1 MEIIHKKVLILAPHT
16 DDGELGCGGTTAKFI
31 ENGNTVYHAVFSV
44 CEQSVPG
51 GLSQDTLEKEFLAAS
66 SVLGVKKNYIFRYP
80 VRRFN
85 EFRQSILED
94 MIQMRNE
101 IEPDVVIMPGL
112 NDIHQDHHV
121 LAEEG
126 LRAFKQSTLLC
137 YEMVWNNLKVT
148 TTAFV
153 KLEQRH
159 LDKKIEALQA
169 YHSQWGIRSYFNK
182 VFIES
187 MATVRGIQVN
197 TQYAEAFDVLRWIF

>member
-1 MEIIHKKVLILAPHT
+1 MEIAYKKVLILAPHT
-16 DDGELGCGGTTAKFI
+16 DDGELGCGGTTAKLI
-31 ENGNTVYHAVFSV
+31 EDGNELYYAVFSV

-66 SVLGVKKNYIFRYP
+66 NELGIKKPFIYRYP

-85 EFRQSILED
+85 EFRQAILED
-94 MIQMRNE
+94 MIEIRNK
-101 IEPDVVIMPGL
+101 IQPDIVIMPGL

-126 LRAFKQSTLLC
+126 LRAFKQSTILC
-137 YEMVWNNLKVT
+137 YEMVWNNLNVT

-159 LDKKIEALQA
+159 MDKKISALQH
-169 YHSQWGIRSYFNK
+169 YRSQWGMRNYFNK
-182 VFIES
+182 DFIQS
-187 MATVRGIQVN
+187 MAVVRGVQVN
-197 TQYAEAFDVLRWIF
+197 AQYAEAFDVLRWII